1 VLIYRIFELA
11 EFPTVPD
18 YSQHFFG
25 QALVRFIDT
34 EAFVH
39 SALVDP

>member
-1 VLIYRIFELA
+1 MA

-18 YSQHFFG
+18 CSQHFFG

-34 EAFVH
+34 EAFAH
-39 SALVDP
+39 SALEDP